1 MSSNIA
7 MLAEVPV
14 FSLLD
19 NDERAVLAELLE
31 TERFQKGDIIFQ
43 RGDAGDSLYIV
54 VTGRVKVFTET
65 IEGDEIV
72 LAEIESGDAF
82 GEISL
87 LDGGP
92 RTATALAVEGTE
104 LLRLDRENLLELV
117 RSEPHTALD
126 VLTVIGRRLRASDEL
141 LRNHVSRNANKEEQE
156 MLTFG
161 ERIADR
167 VAAFGGS
174 WTFIIL
180 CMITIGGW
188 MYVNSRVLLHKAF
201 DPYPYILLNLVLSSM
216 AAIQAPVIMMSQNRQ
231 AAKDRLKSDL
241 DYDVNL
247 KAELEVA
254 QLHHKMDRV
263 YEIIQQHWAQRER
276 EKRVDV
282 KLNEAKGPN
291 DYY

>member
-1 MSSNIA
+1 MSTNIA

-19 NDERAVLAELLE
+19 AEERATLAELME
-31 TERFQKGDIIFQ
+31 TEHVSKDGTIFR

-54 VTGRVKVFTET
+54 LSGRVQLSVENL
-65 IEGDEIV
+65 EGDKIV
-72 LAEIESGDAF
+72 LGENEHGDAF

-92 RTATALAVEGTE
+92 RTADATAVEDST
-104 LLRLDRENLLELV
+104 LLRLDRDSLYDLV
-117 RSEPHTALD
+117 KNQPHTAIDL
-126 VLTVIGRRLRASDEL
+126 LTVMGRRLRTTDEL
-141 LRNHVSRNANKEEQE
+141 LRTHVTRNANAEAEE

-167 VAAFGGS
+167 VATFGGS

-180 CMITIGGW
+180 SMFTLSVW
-188 MYVNSRVLLHKAF
+188 MLINIRLLTRPF
-201 DPYPYILLNLVLSSM
+201 DPYPFILLNLVLSTM

-231 AAKDRLKSDL
+231 ASKDRLKSDL
-241 DYDVNL
+241 DYQVNL

-263 YEIIQQHWAQRER
+263 YEIIQEHWAQRER
-276 EKRVDV
+276 EHKIDL
-282 KLNEAKGPN
+282 KLDAKGPN